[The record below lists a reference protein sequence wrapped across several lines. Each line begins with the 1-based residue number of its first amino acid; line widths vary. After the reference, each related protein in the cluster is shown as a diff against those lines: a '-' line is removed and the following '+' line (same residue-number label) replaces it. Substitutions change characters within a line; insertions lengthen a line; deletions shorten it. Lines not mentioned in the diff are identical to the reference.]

1 MHAICINQ
9 DSWWIIGKSIGFII
23 YAVIDIILA
32 VPTKRHIIRHKQ
44 TLSMMTRTGTISLIY
59 FHH

>member
-32 VPTKRHIIRHKQ
+32 VPTKETH
-44 TLSMMTRTGTISLIY
+44 Y
-59 FHH
+59 